1 MARAQRA
8 IVVPTHAFAPGQARS
23 PSVKPG
29 DSQGEITFR
38 PPGSHGERDEGAAFV
53 RLRRSLEEA
62 RMIGDIKVIGG
73 TAHPE
78 LAQDICKHLG
88 IDVCRST
95 VVRFSNEN
103 LLVQIE
109 ENVREADVFV
119 IQPSCP
125 PVSDGI
131 VELLMT
137 IDALRHASAG
147 RITAVLPYFPYARSD
162 KKDRPRV
169 SITARLMADLLE
181 TAGANRVLTM
191 DLHSPQVQGFFRIP
205 ADQLQAAPIL
215 CDYLRQSRDLSNY
228 VLVAGDVGESKEAAH
243 YANPLNLPIAIVDKR
258 RDGDDEN
265 ARATNLI
272 GDVAG
277 KVALIVDDE
286 VASGGTLMEATRFVL
301 ERGAVAVEACVV
313 HPVLSGRAIERIE
326 ASPLRQLVVTD
337 TIPLTPPKRIER
349 IHVQSVAQ
357 LFAEAI
363 QAVHDGSSV
372 SRLFR

>member
-1 MARAQRA
+1 
-8 IVVPTHAFAPGQARS
+8 
-23 PSVKPG
+23 
-29 DSQGEITFR
+29 
-38 PPGSHGERDEGAAFV
+38 
-53 RLRRSLEEA
+53 
-62 RMIGDIKVIGG
+62 MIGDIKVIGG
-73 TAHPE
+73 SAHPE
-78 LAQDICKHLG
+78 LARDICKHLG
-88 IDVCRST
+88 IDLCRST

-103 LLVQIE
+103 LMVQID

-131 VELLMT
+131 VELLIT

-169 SITARLMADLLE
+169 SITARLMADLVE

-191 DLHSPQVQGFFRIP
+191 DLHSPQIQGFFRIP

-228 VLVAGDVGESKEAAH
+228 VLVAGDVGESKQVGR
-243 YANPLNLPIAIVDKR
+243 YANRLHLPIAIVDKR

-265 ARATNLI
+265 ARAMNLI

-277 KVALIVDDE
+277 KVALIIDDE
-286 VASGGTLMEATRFVL
+286 VASGGTLMEATRVAL
-301 ERGAVAVEACVV
+301 ERGAVAVEACAV

-349 IHVQSVAQ
+349 IHVQSVAR
-357 LFAEAI
+357 LFADAI
-363 QAVHDGSSV
+363 QAIHDGSSV

>member
-1 MARAQRA
+1 
-8 IVVPTHAFAPGQARS
+8 
-23 PSVKPG
+23 
-29 DSQGEITFR
+29 
-38 PPGSHGERDEGAAFV
+38 
-53 RLRRSLEEA
+53 
-62 RMIGDIKVIGG
+62 MIGDIKVIGG

-78 LAQDICKHLG
+78 LARDICKHLG

-109 ENVREADVFV
+109 ENVREGDVFV

-131 VELLMT
+131 IELLMT

-147 RITAVLPYFPYARSD
+147 RITAVLPYFPYVRSD

-228 VLVAGDVGESKEAAH
+228 VLVAGDVGESKELGH
-243 YANPLNLPIAIVDKR
+243 YANRLNLPIAIVDKR

-265 ARATNLI
+265 ARATNVI

-286 VASGGTLMEATRFVL
+286 VASGGTLMEATRVVL

-337 TIPLTPPKRIER
+337 TIPLTPPKRIAR
-349 IHVQSVAQ
+349 IHVQSVAR
-357 LFAEAI
+357 LFADAI